1 MKDMLAGKT
10 ALITGGTSGIGEA
23 TVELFVE
30 EGANVVF
37 TGRDEEKGA
46 NVQERCGGNALFF
59 KANVLHEEQI
69 KAAVDY
75 TVEMFERIDILFNN
89 AGAPVEG
96 GIENMTSEKL
106 HYATD
111 LLVGSVMHATKYAVP
126 HMKKHGFG
134 RIINNSSIAAHG
146 THHGRYIYSAAKAAV
161 SHLTRVAGME
171 LGRHGITVNAISP
184 GTIISPIFIRDSLP
198 PEGITPEH
206 HQAKLNKLAKK
217 WAHKSPMM
225 HVGEL
230 RDIAYAALYLAS
242 QMGAFV
248 NCQDLVVDGGTTAAG
263 RTDFSEE
270 YSAG

>member
-134 RIINNSSIAAHG
+134 RIINNSSVAAHG
-146 THHGRYIYSAAKAAV
+146 THYGRYIYSAAKAAV
-161 SHLTRVAGME
+161 SHLTREWREWNWAATALRSMRFLRVQ
-171 LGRHGITVNAISP
+171 LYPLFLSAIHCPPKVLRPS
-184 GTIISPIFIRDSLP
+184 IIKP
-198 PEGITPEH
+198 
-206 HQAKLNKLAKK
+206 N
-217 WAHKSPMM
+217 
-225 HVGEL
+225 
-230 RDIAYAALYLAS
+230 
-242 QMGAFV
+242 
-248 NCQDLVVDGGTTAAG
+248 
-263 RTDFSEE
+263 
-270 YSAG
+270 